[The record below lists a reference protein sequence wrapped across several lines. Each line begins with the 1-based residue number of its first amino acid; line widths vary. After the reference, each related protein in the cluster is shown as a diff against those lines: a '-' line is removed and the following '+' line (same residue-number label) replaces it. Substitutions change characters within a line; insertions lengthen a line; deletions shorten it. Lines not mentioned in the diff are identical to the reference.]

1 MADSSRHALHYIAEV
16 TYGTT
21 PATPNFKGVRHT
33 GTNLAMTKSTT
44 VSEELRADR
53 QITDFRHGT
62 KQTGGD
68 ISGEL
73 SSLAYDDFLQAVL
86 GGTWTV
92 KAAPRS
98 ASTLSTASAD
108 NSINDSANGLP
119 LLTAGDKVT
128 LSGFTA
134 GSSTNNATFSVVS
147 STAAKMVLAGAV
159 PLVTQAAGT
168 SYTVTTLTQV
178 LKAGT
183 VRRSFSVLRNFSDM
197 LAATKPYH
205 LFTGVEFNKLSLS
218 VAVNAI
224 DKISFGV
231 VGKDFST
238 AQTAPAGSAYTAAP
252 TASPMDSFT
261 GSLSEGGTPIAVITE
276 ISMNLENGI
285 EPRFVIG
292 SDSTILPS
300 IGKSN
305 CTGQITAYFED
316 ATLIDKF
323 INETESSLVFNLA
336 DKDTNSYRFTL
347 PRIKYTG
354 GQPDTQ
360 GAGPIT
366 LAMPFQAL
374 LDSVSST
381 NLTIERN

>member
-1 MADSSRHALHYIAEV
+1 MADSSRHALHYIAEA

-21 PATPNFKGVRHT
+21 PATPAFKAVRHT
-33 GTNLAMTKSTT
+33 ACNLAMTKSTM

-73 SSLAYDDFLQAVL
+73 SSGAYDDFLEAVL
-86 GGTWTV
+86 GGTWT
-92 KAAPRS
+92 
-98 ASTLSTASAD
+98 
-108 NSINDSANGLP
+108 
-119 LLTAGDKVT
+119 
-128 LSGFTA
+128 
-134 GSSTNNATFSVVS
+134 TN
-147 STAAKMVLAGAV
+147 
-159 PLVTQAAGT
+159 
-168 SYTVTTLTQV
+168 V

-183 VRRSFSVLRNFSDM
+183 TRRSFSVLRHFSD
-197 LAATKPYH
+197 LASSANPWH
-205 LFTGVEFNKLSLS
+205 LFTGVEINKLSLS

-224 DKISFGV
+224 DKIVFGV
-231 VGKDFST
+231 IGKGFGTDD
-238 AQTAPAGSAYTAAP
+238 AAPAGATWVAAP
-252 TASPMDSFT
+252 TNSPMDSFT
-261 GSLSEGGTPIAVITE
+261 GTLTEGGQAIAVITE
-276 ISMNLENGI
+276 ISLNLENGL

-292 SDSTILPS
+292 SDSTIHPS

-305 CTGQITAYFED
+305 CTGQVTAYFED

-323 INETESSLVFNLA
+323 INESESALEFTLA
-336 DKDTNSYRFTL
+336 DKSGKSYKFTL

-374 LDSVSST
+374 RDDTSGT
-381 NLTIERN
+381 NLTITRVTP